1 MIKKTDIHRAP
12 KPGTAVCALVKRYRE
27 QLSFHLAAYND
38 DRTAHSLKRACDEIV
53 KAGEQ

>member
-1 MIKKTDIHRAP
+1 MIKKTDIHRPP

-27 QLSFHLAAYND
+27 NLSFYIACHASDSRALA
-38 DRTAHSLKRACDEIV
+38 LKKCCDEIV